1 MRSALLAFVVIAIA
15 GSLGAG
21 ERIVIGVIPEGVFV
35 VTVGG
40 EEIRGD
46 PVISG
51 SDGIIEFDTG
61 PGVICF
67 SPAPSAG
74 PAAVCSESP
83 R

>member
-1 MRSALLAFVVIAIA
+1 MRSALLAFVVIALA

-21 ERIVIGVIPEGVFV
+21 ERIVIGVIPEAAFV
-35 VTVGG
+35 VTVDG
-40 EEIRGD
+40 EEVRED
-46 PVISG
+46 PVISAA
-51 SDGIIEFDTG
+51 DGIISFDTG

>member
-1 MRSALLAFVVIAIA
+1 MRSALLALVVIAIA

-21 ERIVIGVIPEGVFV
+21 ERIMIGVAPEAVFV
-35 VTVGG
+35 VTVDG
-40 EEIRGD
+40 EEVRED

-51 SDGIIEFDTG
+51 SDGIIEFNTG
-61 PGVICF
+61 PGVICV